1 MDKAEYKI
9 ATEHIKKL
17 ISQGE
22 YAEASYIADTIDWR
36 RVKSVMMLCTVS
48 DLYKVNR
55 RYQDAKELLYMAYER
70 NPESRTILYSLCDLS
85 IKLEEFV
92 AAIEYYKSFVEV
104 APKDTGRYVLQY
116 RLYQAQEVGLEERIE
131 VLEQL
136 KSEEYIEKWAYEL
149 AYLYHRI
156 GFATKCVEECDELI
170 LWFGKGRYVYKAMEL
185 KMLHEPLTPS
195 QQSIYDHRFEH
206 MEQAKDMTR
215 VLPRID
221 SGDSA
226 MTDEGM
232 VDVTDA
238 PTVEIPQEY
247 LEKELHIS
255 AEEQPV
261 VVEDIQVKT
270 LDVANAYNTMNLQ
283 KELADS
289 LREILEVSQ
298 TESSVDEAQQ
308 ESDTSVYA
316 DTTEITDKSEIA
328 EEMCAVSAETV
339 AEATD
344 MEATEATRVETE
356 NTEDIE
362 IAEESGVPEEMAQ
375 ALTEKGPEAWEPPKM
390 PEIIS
395 EQISIAQI
403 LPDAFKIVEPEAVM
417 INEQITGQLSIE
429 DILAA
434 WDKQEEEV
442 AEAHQ
447 EEISARIKS
456 QTQDIFAA
464 IEAEMKRDIFETVDF
479 ADEEAVEEPW
489 EEADTSEEDSSE
501 VEPTLEDDLE
511 EYDVQEPQEEAVEDV
526 EELPIAPEEDFEDV
540 EELPIAPEEDFVEE
554 AEWESENGQ
563 EDMTEEPSEVPEEE
577 AVSEPEQEEPAA
589 AVLDNRELYKAFI
602 RSENTETQINT
613 ALREASME
621 ASKGNVRVTG
631 HDLSVCF
638 EFIKILIT
646 DLKNQGLSL
655 PGKTAKI
662 SAVNLNKKEPSEI
675 ISKVQEGV
683 LIIERAGRLRKETV
697 EKLQT
702 YLMTQELSILV
713 FITDTEQGMKHFIDK
728 YPTMGELFHIH
739 VNIKDYSADELVE
752 YAEQYAHDLEYSIET
767 MGLLALR
774 TRIDEMI
781 ANEDAPTK
789 EDARHIIDNAI
800 DRANRKSVKHFVD
813 VLLHKRYDTEDMIIL
828 REEDFLQG

>member
-116 RLYQAQEVGLEERIE
+116 RLYQAQDVGLEERIE

-185 KMLHEPLTPS
+185 KMLHEPLTQY
-195 QQSIYDHRFEH
+195 QQQIYDARFDH

-226 MTDEGM
+226 MTEEGM

-247 LEKELHIS
+247 LEKELHHTTVLPPDK
-255 AEEQPV
+255 A
-261 VVEDIQVKT
+261 EDIQVKN
-270 LDVANAYNTMNLQ
+270 LDVANVYNTMNLQ
-283 KELADS
+283 KELANS
-289 LREILEVSQ
+289 LKEILEVSH
-298 TESSVDEAQQ
+298 TESSVD
-308 ESDTSVYA
+308 TSVETEAEATSGYA
-316 DTTEITDKSEIA
+316 DTAEIAAETLETESSDTEEAEPQYVYQSISDDAEASEEITEAASE
-328 EEMCAVSAETV
+328 ERTL
-339 AEATD
+339 
-344 MEATEATRVETE
+344 
-356 NTEDIE
+356 
-362 IAEESGVPEEMAQ
+362 AEESS
-375 ALTEKGPEAWEPPKM
+375 EPA
-390 PEIIS
+390 EVIS
-395 EQISIAQI
+395 EQICIQQI
-403 LPDAFKIVEPEAVM
+403 MPDAFRITEPDPVI

-429 DILAA
+429 DVLEE
-434 WDKQEEEV
+434 WSKQEEKAKETQ
-442 AEAHQ
+442 Q
-447 EEISARIKS
+447 EEISVRIKN

-464 IEAEMKRDIFETVDF
+464 IEAEMQKDLWEHF
-479 ADEEAVEEPW
+479 DEEEKTGEK
-489 EEADTSEEDSSE
+489 
-501 VEPTLEDDLE
+501 
-511 EYDVQEPQEEAVEDV
+511 
-526 EELPIAPEEDFEDV
+526 
-540 EELPIAPEEDFVEE
+540 
-554 AEWESENGQ
+554 
-563 EDMTEEPSEVPEEE
+563 TEEPQTESAKEEAAEETLTFTETQEEVTEEAAIVAQEESIQPEEQPAE
-577 AVSEPEQEEPAA
+577 IPAEESAKTENLEETTKAPVSLKNKA
-589 AVLDNRELYKAFI
+589 LYKNFI
-602 RSENTETQINT
+602 RSGDTEAQISEALEN
-613 ALREASME
+613 ASLKAAE
-621 ASKGNVRVTG
+621 GNIRVTG

-638 EFIKILIT
+638 ELIKTFMT
-646 DLKNQGLSL
+646 DLKDKGCALN
-655 PGKTAKI
+655 GKTAKI

-675 ISKVQEGV
+675 ISKLQDGA
-683 LIIERAGRLRKETV
+683 LIIERAGRMRKETV
-697 EKLQT
+697 EKLQQ
-702 YLMTQELSILV
+702 YLHTTPMSVMI
-713 FITDTEQGMKHFIDK
+713 FITDTEQGMKHFIEK
-728 YPTMGELFHIH
+728 YPVMGQLFGYHI
-739 VNIKDYSADELVE
+739 NIKDYSEDELVE
-752 YAEQYAHDLEYSIET
+752 YAVKYAYDCEYAIDE
-767 MGLLALR
+767 MGQMALR
-774 TRIDEMI
+774 TRIDEMV
-781 ANEDAPTK
+781 ANENIPTMAEARNIV
-789 EDARHIIDNAI
+789 EDAI
-800 DRANRKSVKHFVD
+800 DRANRKNMKHFWD
-813 VLLHKRYDTEDMIIL
+813 ILLHKRYDSEDMIIL
-828 REEDFLQG
+828 REEDFLI

>member
-116 RLYQAQEVGLEERIE
+116 RLYQAQDVGLEERIE

-185 KMLHEPLTPS
+185 KMLHEPLTPY
-195 QQSIYDHRFEH
+195 QQQIYDNRFDH

-226 MTDEGM
+226 MTEEGM

-247 LEKELHIS
+247 LEKELH
-255 AEEQPV
+255 PV
-261 VVEDIQVKT
+261 TVLPEAKADDIQVKT
-270 LDVANAYNTMNLQ
+270 LDVANVYNTMNLQ

-289 LREILEVSQ
+289 LKEILEVSH
-298 TESSVDEAQQ
+298 TESSVDTSAETEA
-308 ESDTSVYA
+308 EAVSGYA
-316 DTTEITDKSEIA
+316 DTAEIT
-328 EEMCAVSAETV
+328 
-339 AEATD
+339 AEAEVT
-344 MEATEATRVETE
+344 ATEKAEAEVIVEVPVE
-356 NTEDIE
+356 REE
-362 IAEESGVPEEMAQ
+362 PVEAPAEV
-375 ALTEKGPEAWEPPKM
+375 
-390 PEIIS
+390 IS
-395 EQISIAQI
+395 EQICIQQI
-403 LPDAFKIVEPEAVM
+403 LPDAFRITEPDPVI

-429 DILAA
+429 DVLEE
-434 WDKQEEEV
+434 WSKQEEKAKETQ
-442 AEAHQ
+442 Q
-447 EEISARIKS
+447 EEISARIKN

-464 IEAEMKRDIFETVDF
+464 IEAEMQKDLWDHFEEEEKPEEVSENLSAAEEIT
-479 ADEEAVEEPW
+479 EEAAPETEAFEEGPI
-489 EEADTSEEDSSE
+489 EA
-501 VEPTLEDDLE
+501 EPEI
-511 EYDVQEPQEEAVEDV
+511 AVEV
-526 EELPIAPEEDFEDV
+526 TTVSEIEPEEV
-540 EELPIAPEEDFVEE
+540 TPV
-554 AEWESENGQ
+554 AE
-563 EDMTEEPSEVPEEE
+563 
-577 AVSEPEQEEPAA
+577 EEPAIQEEQPTEVPVEESVEA
-589 AVLDNRELYKAFI
+589 EIREEVAQTPVSLKNKALYKNFI
-602 RSENTETQINT
+602 RSGDTEAQIGEALEN
-613 ALREASME
+613 ASMKAAE
-621 ASKGNVRVTG
+621 GNIRVTG

-638 EFIKILIT
+638 ELIKTFMT
-646 DLKNQGLSL
+646 DLKDKGYALE
-655 PGKTAKI
+655 GKTAKI

-675 ISKVQEGV
+675 ISKLQDGA
-683 LIIERAGRLRKETV
+683 LIIERAGRMRKETV
-697 EKLQT
+697 DKLQQ
-702 YLMTQELSILV
+702 YLHTTPMPVMI
-713 FITDTEQGMKHFIDK
+713 FMTDTEQGMKHFIEK
-728 YPTMGELFHIH
+728 YPVMGQLFGYHI
-739 VNIKDYSADELVE
+739 NIKDYSEDELVE
-752 YAEQYAHDLEYSIET
+752 YAVKYAYDCEYAIDE
-767 MGLLALR
+767 MGQMALR
-774 TRIDEMI
+774 TRIDEMV
-781 ANEDAPTK
+781 ANENIPTMAEARNIV
-789 EDARHIIDNAI
+789 EDAI
-800 DRANRKSVKHFVD
+800 DRANRKNMKHFMD
-813 VLLHKRYDTEDMIIL
+813 ILLHKRYDSEDMIIL
-828 REEDFLQG
+828 REEDFLV